1 MDKDHNYVFKQS
13 NSYARSLI
21 VFKWMVVG
29 FLLTTSYK
37 SVLLAMMTNIYY
49 EKTIDTIDDMFSSER
64 ILWVPNETGFRDLMA
79 LDPRMKVQELAE
91 RVVSYH
97 HGRGQ
102 WEDIKDWVQG

>member
-1 MDKDHNYVFKQS
+1 
-13 NSYARSLI
+13 
-21 VFKWMVVG
+21 MVVG

-49 EKTIDTIDDMFSSER
+49 EKTIDTIDDMLSSER
-64 ILWVPNETGFRDLMA
+64 TVSVWVTNDTKIPYHMA
-79 LDPRMKVQELAE
+79 LDPRMKVQELAK
-91 RVVSYH
+91 RVVLYN

>member
-1 MDKDHNYVFKQS
+1 MDEDHNYAFKQS

-64 ILWVPNETGFRDLMA
+64 KLWAPNETGFRDLMA
-79 LDPRMKVQELAE
+79 LDPRKKVQELAE

-97 HGRGQ
+97 HGGGQ

>member
-1 MDKDHNYVFKQS
+1 MDQDHTYAFKQS

-49 EKTIDTIDDMFSSER
+49 EKTIDTIDDMLSSER
-64 ILWVPNETGFRDLMA
+64 KLWQMEDSFVVDLMA

-91 RVVSYH
+91 RVVSYN
-97 HGRGQ
+97 HGGGQ